1 MILIR
6 SIILFTLLIVSVIPF
21 AFAIFTV
28 GMLMP
33 FRLRCQMANAWGRLD
48 LWLLDKICNLK
59 YEIKGW
65 ENLPDHSAII
75 MAKHQSAWET
85 IAMRGLFPPEQAWI
99 LKRELMWIPFFG
111 WALAAVG
118 SISINRSSGR
128 TAIRQVI
135 SKGTERLKQGR
146 LVMIFPEG
154 TRVAPGERKKYG
166 MGGAMLAE
174 QSGYPIIPV
183 AHNAGVFWRRRGV
196 KKYPGTVQMVIG
208 QPIATEDKTANQII
222 AEVEAWIEDTV
233 ANLPQSFDGEK
244 KGNI

>member
-1 MILIR
+1 MLLFR
-6 SIILFTLLIVSVIPF
+6 SILFFILLLINTII
-21 AFAIFTV
+21 FAIPVFTI

-33 FRLRCQMANAWGRLD
+33 FRNRCQIANAWGKSS
-48 LWLLDKICNLK
+48 LWLLKITCNLK
-59 YEIKGW
+59 HEVNGW
-65 ENLPDHSAII
+65 GNLPEHSAII

-128 TAIRQVI
+128 AAMRQVI
-135 SKGTERLKQGR
+135 TKGTEKLNMGR

-166 MGGAMLAE
+166 LGGAILAE
-174 QSGYPIIPV
+174 KSGYPIIPV
-183 AHNAGVFWRRRGV
+183 AHNAGVYWRRRGV
-196 KKYPGTVQMVIG
+196 KKHPGTVQMVIG
-208 QPIATEDKTANQII
+208 EPIDPKGKSTNEII
-222 AEVEAWIEDTV
+222 AEVEEWIETTV
-233 ANLPQSFDGEK
+233 ATLPSQ
-244 KGNI
+244 